1 MRSKKL
7 LVALIATLSVAI
19 GGCGVCKSETPQE
32 PQKVVQL
39 NDLRFSV
46 EKTQI
51 VGMRLAYTAY
61 ILTEKN
67 NGKKYLY
74 FFPNEATSK
83 ANIIE
88 IR

>member
-1 MRSKKL
+1 MRLKKL
-7 LVALIATLSVAI
+7 LLVVIATLVTIS
-19 GGCGVCKSETPQE
+19 GCGVCKSKTPQE

-39 NDLRFSV
+39 DDLCFSV

-74 FFPNEATSK
+74 FFPNEATRK
-83 ANIIE
+83 VNIIK

>member
-7 LVALIATLSVAI
+7 LLVVIATLVTIS
-19 GGCGVCKSETPQE
+19 GCGVCKSKTPQE

-39 NDLRFSV
+39 DDLCFSV
-46 EKTQI
+46 EKTEI
-51 VGMRLAYTAY
+51 TGMRIAYTAF
-61 ILTEKN
+61 ILRDKSTN
-67 NGKKYLY
+67 KKYLY
-74 FFPNEATSK
+74 FYPNEATSK